1 MKAKN
6 GKPPTYLFTYDYIV
20 DKKPKGHI
28 DLVTIVFPTVFLV
41 KCVYHVLFPFI
52 LSVNHAMSVPVI
64 NSSLDSATFIQ
75 IDLQKSPTQGQQKIN
90 KIFEV
95 DF

>member
-1 MKAKN
+1 
-6 GKPPTYLFTYDYIV
+6 
-20 DKKPKGHI
+20 
-28 DLVTIVFPTVFLV
+28 
-41 KCVYHVLFPFI
+41 
-52 LSVNHAMSVPVI
+52 MSVPVI

-75 IDLQKSPTQGQQKIN
+75 IDLQKSPTQGQQQKIN

>member
-1 MKAKN
+1 
-6 GKPPTYLFTYDYIV
+6 
-20 DKKPKGHI
+20 
-28 DLVTIVFPTVFLV
+28 
-41 KCVYHVLFPFI
+41 
-52 LSVNHAMSVPVI
+52 MSVPVI